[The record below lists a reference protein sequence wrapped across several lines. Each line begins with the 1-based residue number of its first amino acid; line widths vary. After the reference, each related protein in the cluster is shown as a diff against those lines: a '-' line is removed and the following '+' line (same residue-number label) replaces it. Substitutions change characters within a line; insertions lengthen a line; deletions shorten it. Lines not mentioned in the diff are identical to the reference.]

1 MFEFHG
7 WITIRDTYS
16 CAMEEDEKFDLIIN
30 KIKNEIDSFGWCNG
44 FHDIRIVNGEYQ
56 LIISGYLNHKSAE
69 VNELFDIYNEIA
81 KIAVGSYG
89 ILYVRDDEDQ
99 NGFDNEFSVYVMA
112 KGNITRHKDT
122 FLSPFVGV
130 VEE

>member
-7 WITIRDTYS
+7 WITIRDTYT
-16 CAMEEDEKFDLIIN
+16 CDMEENEKFDLIIN
-30 KIKNEIDSFGWCNG
+30 KIKIKIDSFGWCNG
-44 FHDIRIVNGEYQ
+44 FHDIRVVNGEYQ
-56 LIISGYLNHKSAE
+56 LIISGYLNHKSVE

-81 KIAVGSYG
+81 KKAVGSYG
-89 ILYVRDDEDQ
+89 LLYVRDDEDP

-112 KGNITRHKDT
+112 KGSITRHKDT

-130 VEE
+130 AEE